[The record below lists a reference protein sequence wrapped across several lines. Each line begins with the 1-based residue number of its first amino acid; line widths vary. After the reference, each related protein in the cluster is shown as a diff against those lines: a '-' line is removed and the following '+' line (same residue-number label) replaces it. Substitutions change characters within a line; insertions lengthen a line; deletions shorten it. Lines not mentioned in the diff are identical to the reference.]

1 MSSVTQTGKHQSA
14 EQARAEH
21 ETTTPAHR
29 KRHLAVAVSVAALG
43 GLLFGYDTGIIA
55 SAQLYFVPE
64 FGLSSTMQEVAVASL
79 LAGAVVGVLIGGP
92 VTDRFGRKKTLGVV
106 AAVFIVGSVVS
117 ALAPDVEVLI
127 GARALLGLC
136 IGASSLA
143 VPSYIAEISPPA
155 IRGRLVS
162 MNQMLVM
169 SGIFIAYLVGFAFE
183 STKGWRWMLGI
194 GVVPATLML
203 IGIPFIVE
211 SPRWLLDHGR
221 PDQARSVMTRLLPPE
236 VIDQQM
242 QEITEATQAE
252 EHISYRYLLNR
263 SMRPAILLGVVVAAT
278 NQLVGVNAI
287 LYYTP
292 TLLRRAGLGDS
303 ASLISTVGL
312 GAAGVIFTL
321 GALLSIDKL
330 GRRPLLLSG
339 TAGVT
344 VLLVLIGALYQL
356 PSTVAVNVALVA
368 ALVAYEAV
376 FSASLGI
383 AIWLINS
390 EIFPTAVRAKAA
402 GFGTITHWGLDF
414 IISITVLTLISAIT
428 PSGLFWVFAVFGGL
442 GFAYLYRNL
451 PETRGRTLEDIETA
465 LRQRGSA
472 AND

>member
-1 MSSVTQTGKHQSA
+1 MQRRRPRWTGTVETGRPWIEMSSVTQTGKHQSA

-29 KRHLAVAVSVAALG
+29 KRHLAAALG

-127 GARALLGLC
+127 GARTLLGLC

-252 EHISYRYLLNR
+252 EHISYRYLLNPIDATGNPAR
-263 SMRPAILLGVVVAAT
+263 CRRGRNQSTRGSQRNPLLHTDPAAPRRPGGQRLADQHGRPGRRRGDLH
-278 NQLVGVNAI
+278 
-287 LYYTP
+287 P
-292 TLLRRAGLGDS
+292 RRAAVHRQARATPPAAERNRRSHRTARAHRCAL
-303 ASLISTVGL
+303 STAEHRG
-312 GAAGVIFTL
+312 IN
-321 GALLSIDKL
+321 
-330 GRRPLLLSG
+330 R
-339 TAGVT
+339 
-344 VLLVLIGALYQL
+344 LIGA
-356 PSTVAVNVALVA
+356 
-368 ALVAYEAV
+368 
-376 FSASLGI
+376 
-383 AIWLINS
+383 
-390 EIFPTAVRAKAA
+390 
-402 GFGTITHWGLDF
+402 
-414 IISITVLTLISAIT
+414 
-428 PSGLFWVFAVFGGL
+428 
-442 GFAYLYRNL
+442 
-451 PETRGRTLEDIETA
+451 
-465 LRQRGSA
+465 
-472 AND
+472 